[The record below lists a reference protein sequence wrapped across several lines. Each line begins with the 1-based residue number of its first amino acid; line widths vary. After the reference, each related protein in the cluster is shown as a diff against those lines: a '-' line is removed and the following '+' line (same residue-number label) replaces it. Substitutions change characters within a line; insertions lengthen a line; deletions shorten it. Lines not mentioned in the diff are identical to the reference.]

1 MTMQDPGEAKA
12 VAVAAR
18 GAALVPRLCR
28 AYAVV
33 VEECGGR
40 GENSLAVSPLALPTT
55 TTRCA

>member
-1 MTMQDPGEAKA
+1 MQDPGEAKA